1 MDVLPLPRGRRR
13 RVMMVAAALAVPLDA
28 AEAQTDANAAFAWLD
43 RFYAGG
49 PFCST
54 AVVKRVERAP
64 PSVIVHLDIDPRWA
78 ADLARMEAGLRDGW
92 FALHCPYVLE
102 PVWSLLPPEG
112 DVIIHG
118 AGPDLGVV
126 RHSCRRSLGR

>member
-1 MDVLPLPRGRRR
+1 MGVLCLPRGRWR
-13 RVMMVAAALAVPLDA
+13 RVVMVAAVLAVPLDA
-28 AEAQTDANAAFAWLD
+28 AEAQPDANAAFAWLD

-92 FALHCPYVLE
+92 FALHCPFVLE

-126 RHSCRRSLGR
+126 RHSCRRSLTR